1 MNSITAAADA
11 DVQRVRAFMA
21 VSDVSLSDLL
31 VLEAIDIVIA
41 RRQIPDEHVHLA
53 REAIFEHVKQS
64 LRDEPGPALSVEHQI
79 ENLVGYLS
87 RLVLRALDSLPPA

>member
-1 MNSITAAADA
+1 MSSITAAADA

-31 VLEAIDIVIA
+31 VLEEIDIVIA
-41 RRQIPDEHVHLA
+41 RRQIPDAHVHLA

-64 LRDEPGPALSVEHQI
+64 LRDELGPALSVEHQI